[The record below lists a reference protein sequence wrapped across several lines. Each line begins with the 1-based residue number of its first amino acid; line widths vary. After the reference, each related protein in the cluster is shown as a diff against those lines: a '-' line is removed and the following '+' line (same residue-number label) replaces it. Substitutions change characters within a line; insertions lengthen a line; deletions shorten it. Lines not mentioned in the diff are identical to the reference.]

1 MIFKELCCENIDS
14 ETNDNI
20 EIDYVEESNIHVPVQ
35 DNSYGG
41 SISGSICINIHD
53 KAYEGATYLYLD
65 DLTLDLYRVSNFS
78 ELVKSVKT
86 DEKGFYEFKDLTV
99 DDYIIKINL
108 PSEYKLC
115 EKDNDSLLNKDMLIS
130 DKINNLNDINIPI
143 KLKRVFK
150 IKGVVFLDK
159 SKTSIYNKESIG
171 VNGINVSLYDEFDK
185 LVQETKS
192 IKFLSMGGFFEF
204 SNLEPKTYKI
214 TITTEDGINFS
225 PPRYDLEFGSKASKN
240 FSGIKC
246 NISDHD
252 LDSAYIGLIYNN

>member
-1 MIFKELCCENIDS
+1 MILKELCCENMESTTNNDDKVEYIE
-14 ETNDNI
+14 ETDTTIPTEN
-20 EIDYVEESNIHVPVQ
+20 
-35 DNSYGG
+35 NSYGG
-41 SISGSICINIHD
+41 TIAGNICININNNT
-53 KAYEGATYLYLD
+53 YEGDTYIYLD
-65 DLTLDLYRVSNFS
+65 DLTLDLYRVNNLS

-86 DEKGFYEFKDLTV
+86 DKKGFYEFNDITI

-108 PSEYKLC
+108 PPEYILC
-115 EKDNDSLLNKDMLIS
+115 EKDSNSLLNENILIS
-130 DKINNLNDINIPI
+130 DKINNLNDVNIPI
-143 KLKRVFK
+143 RLKRLFK
-150 IKGVVFLDK
+150 IKGVIFLDK

-171 VNGINVSLYDEFDK
+171 VNGINVYLYDEYDN

-204 SNLEPKTYKI
+204 NNIEPKTYKI
-214 TITTEDGINFS
+214 TITTEEGINFS

-252 LDSAYIGLIYNN
+252 LDSAYMGLIYNN

>member
-1 MIFKELCCENIDS
+1 MIFKELCCENIES
-14 ETNDNI
+14 EANNI
-20 EIDYVEESNIHVPVQ
+20 EVEYVEEVDTDEPRENS
-35 DNSYGG
+35 SYGG
-41 SISGSICINIHD
+41 TISGNISINIHD
-53 KAYEGATYLYLD
+53 KAYEGDTYIYLD
-65 DLTLDLYRVSNFS
+65 DLTLDLYRASNFN

-86 DEKGFYEFKDLTV
+86 DKKGFYEFKNLIV

-108 PSEYKLC
+108 PSAYKLC
-115 EKDNDSLLNKDMLIS
+115 EKDSNSLLNKDILIS
-130 DKINNLNDINIPI
+130 DKINNLNNVNIPI
-143 KLKRVFK
+143 KLKRLFK

-171 VNGINVSLYDEFDK
+171 VNGINVSLYDESDR

-192 IKFLSMGGFFEF
+192 MKFLSMGGFFEF
-204 SNLEPKTYKI
+204 NNLEPKTYKI
-214 TITTEDGINFS
+214 TITTEEGINFS

-252 LDSAYIGLIYNN
+252 LDSAYIGLVYNN